1 MHHRGFVGITSAGR
15 KVLQINAACCR
26 EFGSCQLSRI
36 SSSRTFRLKS
46 PFIFSKRYSSYL
58 PSQAQVVVCGAGV
71 VGNSIAY
78 HLTREGWTDV
88 VLLDQSKIGSGTSHN
103 GSGVLGLFKPS
114 SERQIVTYSVN
125 LIKALQEEGHNL
137 GLKQCG
143 SLNLARTR
151 DRAIALKRRV
161 AYTKPSGL
169 ECEWLDRHEI
179 KRLHPHLFTGDLEGG
194 VWIPAD
200 AVADP
205 YTVCAT
211 LASLAQS
218 QGAVYV
224 EDCTVERIVTD
235 EVLHSQIVPKVTHI
249 ITSLG
254 TIHCEYFV
262 NASGMWART
271 LGERSSPKVRVPV
284 FPAEHFYLY
293 TKPMAEA
300 SDDHPV
306 VRDYDSHMF
315 CVTRNKQFMV
325 GGFEPHA
332 KPAFGDGIPQEWKN
346 TLTGDEEQFKPIR
359 LAGEHR
365 LPVLR
370 EAEYQP
376 LVNSP
381 DTFTPDGKWILGEA
395 PEIDNYFVAVG
406 MNGNSLQG
414 CGGVGQAIAEW
425 IMYGSLAKEMLAFD
439 IRRFIDLHN
448 NRRYLKE
455 RTREVVGRHYEILY
469 PSQCEYRLARKL
481 RCSPIYSEQE
491 ARGAVFGTRM
501 GFERPLYFDITHNR
515 GDPPAQMPKGSFHK
529 PSFMECVKE
538 EYQACREGVGV
549 IDLSSFTKIEV
560 TSVGLDKYKQFDA
573 EEAKS
578 AGNQVVEFLQKLCSN
593 DVNMPVG
600 GVVHSGM
607 QNERGGYENDCLL
620 IRRTDNSYLMLAPT
634 TQQTRVMDYMRRQ
647 ITPEACVS
655 VADVTSKYSVLSVVG
670 PKSREMLSLIC
681 NTDLIFYEH
690 MAKEINIAYASG
702 VLVLSFT
709 HTGEPGYTLIIP
721 AEYTLHIYRQLMKIG
736 HDYGIRNVGMLT
748 MRTLRVEKFIPFWAE
763 ELDSTTTP
771 YEVGRG
777 YKVKLNKEY
786 FIGKF
791 ALMRQSSQG
800 LKRRLVHFVL
810 EDTFDADVDIWPWG
824 GEPIYRNN
832 HYVGNTTS
840 SAFGFTLNQ
849 MVCLGFVRHHQGE
862 NITPDY
868 ILQNAN
874 FEIDIAGKRV
884 AARASLQ
891 PPKMPKVKMDG
902 FASYRPKVR
911 GILAHK

>member
-1 MHHRGFVGITSAGR
+1 MHHCGLPGIRSASSR
-15 KVLQINAACCR
+15 THQLYSTYHRQ
-26 EFGSCQLSRI
+26 FHSCQLTRVTSSTALKLKSHTI
-36 SSSRTFRLKS
+36 SS
-46 PFIFSKRYSSYL
+46 KRCSSFL

-88 VLLDQSKIGSGTSHN
+88 VVVDQNKTGSGTSHN

-125 LIKALQEEGHNL
+125 LIKALQEDGHNL

-151 DRAIALKRRV
+151 DRAIALKRRI

-194 VWIPAD
+194 VWVPGD
-200 AVADP
+200 AVAEP

-224 EDCTVERIVTD
+224 EDCTVEQIVTD
-235 EVLHSQIVPKVTHI
+235 EVPHSQIVPKVTHI

-262 NASGMWART
+262 NTSGMWARS
-271 LGERSSPKVRVPV
+271 LGKRSSPKVRVPV
-284 FPAEHFYLY
+284 FPAEHFYLH
-293 TKPMAEA
+293 TKPMREA
-300 SDDHPV
+300 ADDHPV

-325 GGFEPHA
+325 GGFEPRA
-332 KPAFGDGIPQEWKN
+332 KPAFSDGIPRHWRN
-346 TLTGDEEQFKPIR
+346 SLTGDEEHFKPIR
-359 LAGEHR
+359 VAAEHR
-365 LPVLR
+365 LPILKGTQY
-370 EAEYQP
+370 EP

-414 CGGVGQAIAEW
+414 CGGVGQIIAEW

-491 ARGAVFGTRM
+491 TRGAVFGTRM
-501 GFERPLYFDITHNR
+501 GFERPLYFEITHNR
-515 GDPPAQMPKGSFHK
+515 GDPPAQMLEGTFHK
-529 PSFMECVKE
+529 PAFLECVKE

-578 AGNQVVEFLQKLCSN
+578 AGNQVVEFMQKLCSN
-593 DVNMPVG
+593 DVNMPLG
-600 GVVHSGM
+600 GVIHSGM

-634 TQQTRVMDYMRRQ
+634 TQQTRIMDYMRRQ

-655 VADVTSKYSVLSVVG
+655 VADVTSKYSVISVVG

-681 NTDLIFYEH
+681 NTDLIFYEN

-721 AEYTLHIYRQLMKIG
+721 SEYTLHIYRQLMKIG

-791 ALMRQSSQG
+791 ALMRQSTQG
-800 LKRRLVHFVL
+800 VKKRLVHFVL

-849 MVCLGFVRHHQGE
+849 MVCLGFVRHHEGK
-862 NITPDY
+862 NVTPEY
-868 ILQNAN
+868 ILRNGN

-902 FASYRPKVR
+902 FTSYRPRAR

>member
-1 MHHRGFVGITSAGR
+1 MHPCGLAGVR
-15 KVLQINAACCR
+15 SVRSRVVQPYCTHQRQLH
-26 EFGSCQLSRI
+26 SCQRSRVA
-36 SSSRTFRLKS
+36 SSRALKS
-46 PFIFSKRYSSYL
+46 KSHIIFSKRCHSYL

-88 VLLDQSKIGSGTSHN
+88 VVVDQDKIGSGTSHN
-103 GSGVLGLFKPS
+103 GSGVLGLFKPA
-114 SERQIVTYSVN
+114 SERQIVNYSVN
-125 LIKALQEEGHNL
+125 LIKALQEDGHNL
-137 GLKQCG
+137 GFKQCG

-194 VWIPAD
+194 VWVPAD
-200 AVADP
+200 AVAEP

-224 EDCTVERIVTD
+224 EDCSVEQIATD
-235 EVLHSQIVPKVTHI
+235 EVPHSQVVPKVTHVV
-249 ITSLG
+249 TSRG

-262 NASGMWART
+262 NCSGMWARSA
-271 LGERSSPKVRVPV
+271 GKRSAPMVRVPV
-284 FPAEHFYLY
+284 FPAEHFYLH
-293 TKPMAEA
+293 TKPMREA
-300 SDDHPV
+300 AVDHPV
-306 VRDYDSHMF
+306 VRDYDAHMF
-315 CVTRNKQFMV
+315 CVTRNNRFMV
-325 GGFEPHA
+325 GGFERHA
-332 KPAFGDGIPQEWKN
+332 KPAFSDGIPQHWRN
-346 TLTGDEEQFKPIR
+346 SLAGDEGHFKPTR
-359 LAGEHR
+359 AAAEHR
-365 LPVLR
+365 LPVMKGIQY
-370 EAEYQP
+370 EP

-469 PSQCEYRLARKL
+469 PGQCEYRLARKL

-491 ARGAVFGTRM
+491 SHGAVFGTRM

-515 GDPPAQMPKGSFHK
+515 GSDPPAQMPEGSFHK
-529 PSFMECVKE
+529 PAFLECVKE

-549 IDLSSFTKIEV
+549 MDLSSFTKIEV
-560 TSVGLDKYKQFDA
+560 TSPG
-573 EEAKS
+573 S
-578 AGNQVVEFLQKLCSN
+578 QVVEFMQKLCSN

-620 IRRTDNSYLMLAPT
+620 IRRSDNSYLMMAPT
-634 TQQTRVMDYMRRQ
+634 TQQTRIMDYMRRQ
-647 ITPEACVS
+647 ITPEASVS
-655 VADVTSKYSVLSVVG
+655 VADVTSKYSVISVVG

-681 NTDLIFYEH
+681 NTDLVFYENL
-690 MAKEINIAYASG
+690 AKEINIAYASG
-702 VLVLSFT
+702 VMVLSFT

-736 HDYGIRNVGMLT
+736 HDYGIRNVGMMT
-748 MRTLRVEKFIPFWAE
+748 MRALRVEKFIPFWAE

-791 ALMRQSSQG
+791 ALMRQSTQG
-800 LKRRLVHFVL
+800 VKRRLVHFVL

-849 MVCLGFVRHHQGE
+849 MVCLGFVRHHEGE
-862 NITPDY
+862 NITPEY
-868 ILQNAN
+868 ILQNGN
-874 FEIDIAGKRV
+874 FEIDIGGKRV

-891 PPKMPKVKMDG
+891 APKMPKVTMDG
-902 FASYRPKVR
+902 FASYRPKAR